1 MPGSLVD
8 FSNELASAVERA
20 GAFVIAV
27 PDGGRDGVSGTVWRD
42 GVAVTAEH
50 TIRGRDEVTV
60 VLPSGEK
67 TTAAVAGRD
76 AGTDIAVLKLSST
89 VGSLQAARITPDAQG
104 RVGEIVLTVARR
116 GTDGLAATYGVIGAI
131 GGPWRTW
138 QGARI
143 DRWLRLDLNP
153 FPGFSGG
160 PIVNASGEVL
170 GMATSGPRRS
180 ALTIPSMT
188 VNRVVDQL
196 LQHGRVARGYIGVA
210 LQPVAFPEEAWKSL
224 GISTDRGL
232 LVVTVAPGSE
242 AEKAGILLGDVIVAI
257 GGSPVRSLRS
267 LQFEL
272 DGDKIGKAISVDL
285 VRGGRLVQAS
295 VTVGEKQ

>member
-1 MPGSLVD
+1 MPGTLVE
-8 FSNELASAVERA
+8 FSSELADAVNRA
-20 GAFVIAV
+20 GSSVIAV
-27 PDGGRDGVSGTVWRD
+27 LEGGRDGVSGTIWRD

-50 TIRGRDEVTV
+50 TIRGHEQLTV

-67 TTAAVAGRD
+67 TTAPVSGRD
-76 AGTDIAVLKLSST
+76 AGTDIAVLKLP
-89 VGSLQAARITPDAQG
+89 VAAPASRIASDAAG
-104 RVGEIVLTVARR
+104 RVGEIVLSVGRR
-116 GTDGLAATYGVIGAI
+116 GSDGLEASYGMISAA

-138 QGARI
+138 HGARV
-143 DRWLRLDLNP
+143 DRWFRLDLNP

-160 PIVNASGEVL
+160 PIVSSAGEVL

-180 ALTIPSMT
+180 ALTIPSAT

-196 LQHGRVARGYIGVA
+196 LERGRVSRGYIGVA
-210 LQPVAFPEEAWKSL
+210 LQPVALPADAWKSL

-232 LVVTVAPGSE
+232 LVVTIAPGSA

-272 DGDKIGKAISVDL
+272 DSDRIGKPVTLDL
-285 VRGGRLVQAS
+285 VRGGKLIQVS
-295 VTVGEKQ
+295 VTVAEKP